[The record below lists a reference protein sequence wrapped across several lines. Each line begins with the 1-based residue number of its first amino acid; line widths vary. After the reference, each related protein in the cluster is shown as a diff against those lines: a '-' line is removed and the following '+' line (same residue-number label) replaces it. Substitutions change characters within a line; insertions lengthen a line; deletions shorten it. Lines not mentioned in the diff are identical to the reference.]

1 MNNIVF
7 CIDNN
12 FIGLTKFVFST
23 FCKYHD
29 VKKYKI
35 YLILY
40 DETKTCHII
49 INKKIM
55 LINSDINVE
64 YIYFDLPLEFN
75 KLHDKISEKYREQSL
90 AVFGNKSN
98 WTRFFISEILKDL
111 DDVLY
116 LDYDILFRGNID
128 KLFELEFENNMLMAV
143 PYKLNSPPKR
153 RKWKINKL
161 FRSEIDN
168 ELSKLAIE
176 KLNLDLEKIKN
187 NNCYNCGVMYLNLK
201 LIREFN
207 ITNKIE
213 NYFKFYLEHGRFHR
227 HSGTQNINNFYIPQ
241 YKHLEGKYNDTRIA
255 ISNSIILHFKGISHL
270 RKDTRFLNFFKNIMN
285 S

>member
-7 CIDNN
+7 CIDKK
-12 FIGLTKFVFST
+12 FLCLTKFVFST

-40 DETKTCHII
+40 DETKSCHIK

-55 LINSDINVE
+55 LINSDLNIE
-64 YIYFDLPLEFN
+64 YIYFDLPSEFN

-111 DDVLY
+111 DNVLY

-128 KLFELEFENNMLMAV
+128 KLFELEFENTMLMAV
-143 PYKLNSPPKR
+143 PFKNNATPKR
-153 RKWKINKL
+153 RYWNINRL
-161 FRSEIDN
+161 FRSGIDN

-213 NYFKFYLEHGRFHR
+213 NYFKFYLEHRRFHR
-227 HSGTQNINNFYIPQ
+227 HSGTQNINNFYIPK

-255 ISNSIILHFKGISHL
+255 ISNSIIIHFKGISHL
-270 RKDTRFLNFFKNIMN
+270 RKDTRFLNCFKNIMN